1 MMSSGSLKRWDNQV
15 TRISAATCGTSVS
28 LLSLQSPG
36 LPRESHPIDMWNK
49 KLRGRLTRLAGI
61 RAASSDRRATKKY
74 KENGGR
80 HGSTR
85 SAEAHCGKGGTPM
98 GTKAPGTGSCLEE
111 FTIRGAEHDC
121 DRSPGHPPRETCAQI
136 AARRSSIDA
145 VRATTK
151 PLSAPHQRSHRRQ
164 LFPP

>member
-1 MMSSGSLKRWDNQV
+1 MRNFRFPAIASITGTTTRISSHRHVEQKASGSLDSSCWYPR
-15 TRISAATCGTSVS
+15 RIIRSAGH
-28 LLSLQSPG
+28 Q
-36 LPRESHPIDMWNK
+36 
-49 KLRGRLTRLAGI
+49 
-61 RAASSDRRATKKY
+61 KY

-121 DRSPGHPPRETCAQI
+121 DRSPGHPPRETCVQI

-151 PLSAPHQRSHRRQ
+151 PLSAPHQRSRRRQ